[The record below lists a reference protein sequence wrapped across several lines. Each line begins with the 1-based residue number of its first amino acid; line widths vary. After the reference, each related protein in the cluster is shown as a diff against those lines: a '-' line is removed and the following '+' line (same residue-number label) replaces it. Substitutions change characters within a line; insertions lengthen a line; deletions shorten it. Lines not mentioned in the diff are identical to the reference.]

1 VLRHVEPREA
11 GVRRVQHVHLDFI
24 RHGLLMGQV
33 VLRDLQAQHAVRL
46 GPQHGLEFIAGTI
59 STTLKA
65 MTIEWK
71 RRWHTRR
78 VW

>member
-1 VLRHVEPREA
+1 MRVCLRLLRVCVVPVLVRVLRHVEPREA

-33 VLRDLQAQHAVRL
+33 VLRDLQAPHAVRL

-59 STTLKA
+59 SK
-65 MTIEWK
+65 
-71 RRWHTRR
+71 
-78 VW
+78 